1 MFDADGI
8 LKEAGEKPDSEINLF
23 TIAIALAAPEHEG
36 ISIDRYFSHAA
47 KIARDCGER
56 YIALLNAGAKDD
68 AGVRLAALKHIIAD
82 REGYEGDTK
91 NYDDLQNADLMR
103 VIDRR
108 RGMPIALAILYIHA
122 GRENG
127 WDVQGL
133 NFPGHFLCRI
143 DFGGERIIFDP
154 FANCKMME
162 AADLRA
168 LIKKIHG
175 KRAELSTE
183 YYRACSNRDILL
195 RLQNNIKSRLIAGEE
210 YEAAL
215 AQVERMRL
223 FAPDD
228 YRLLLDAGVLYAKN
242 GERDQAVD
250 VLEKYI
256 MAAPDAR
263 DRRDAERLLHSI
275 QNSIMD

>member
-8 LKEAGEKPDSEINLF
+8 LREAGVKPDSDINPF
-23 TIAIALAAPEHEG
+23 TIAIALAAPAHEG

-56 YIALLNAGAKDD
+56 YISLLNAGAKDD
-68 AGVRLAALKHIIAD
+68 AGVRLAALKHILCD
-82 REGYEGDTK
+82 REGYEGDATT
-91 NYDDLQNADLMR
+91 YDDLQNADLMR

-108 RGMPIALAILYIHA
+108 RGLPIALAILYIHA

-127 WDVQGL
+127 WDIEGL

-143 DFGGERIIFDP
+143 SHGGERIIFDP
-154 FANCKMME
+154 FAACAVME

-168 LIKKIHG
+168 LLKKIHG
-175 KRAELSTE
+175 KKAELSAD
-183 YYRACSNRDILL
+183 YYRPSSNRDILL
-195 RLQNNIKSRLIAGEE
+195 RLQNNIKSRLIAGED

-223 FAPDD
+223 FAPNDH
-228 YRLLLDAGVLYAKN
+228 RLLFDAGVLYAKN
-242 GERDQAVD
+242 GLKESAVS

-256 MAAPDAR
+256 AAVPNAR
-263 DRRDAERLLHSI
+263 DRHDAELFLR
-275 QNSIMD
+275 SIMD